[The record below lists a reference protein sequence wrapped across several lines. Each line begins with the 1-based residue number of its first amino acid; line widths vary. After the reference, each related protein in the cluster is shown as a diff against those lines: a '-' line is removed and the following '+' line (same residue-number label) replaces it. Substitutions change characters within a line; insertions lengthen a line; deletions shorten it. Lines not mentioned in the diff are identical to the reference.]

1 MEKIRFYLLKIT
13 LIKKAYEIELVNS
26 IASAMLNYKALRTG
40 KALRLLDRRLEK
52 LKAKLNLLV
61 KNNFS
66 LLTGIS
72 IPTVVKSIAV

>member
-13 LIKKAYEIELVNS
+13 LIKKASEIELVNS
-26 IASAMLNYKALRTG
+26 IASSMLNYETLRTG

-52 LKAKLNLLV
+52 MKAELNLLV

-66 LLTGIS
+66 LLTGIN
-72 IPTVVKSIAV
+72 IPTVVESIAV